1 MLPVVAAPTASWPS
15 GVIGCGI
22 LHAVGTFLF
31 GSALPRHRDF
41 RSLRLHGPFGPR
53 LAARVLWRLL

>member
-1 MLPVVAAPTASWPS
+1 MLPIVAALTASSPS

-31 GSALPRHRDF
+31 GLALRSIRFRGLPRYYGR
-41 RSLRLHGPFGPR
+41 G
-53 LAARVLWRLL
+53 